1 MVLCVEQPGRILWAI
16 IFPSSFLKKYYEAFD
31 SSFHFL
37 ISLIIGQHISH
48 QVLSFR
54 LMLLLTFLMQL
65 TVLPLPQFL
74 SSYLGKI
81 CLPFFVPLVRK
92 KGLIQTIQY
101 KSIAGNIFIVKGM
114 KAGSFDVELERI
126 KNQCLELLSPLKMNS
141 KCSQDLSESTFSPL
155 SFSN

>member
-1 MVLCVEQPGRILWAI
+1 
-16 IFPSSFLKKYYEAFD
+16 
-31 SSFHFL
+31 
-37 ISLIIGQHISH
+37 
-48 QVLSFR
+48 
-54 LMLLLTFLMQL
+54 MQL